1 MICIGMLNSTLHR
14 TPLFEGMFTVFC
26 DIDSFHLLAYSK
38 SMTMLIL
45 TDEYIHEILGWENVT
60 EVCGELRKSRKD
72 LDIALLGQR
81 LKFDVPN
88 TYSIKEDWQ
97 SPTTVSN
104 TLSKIYSR
112 EKTIS
117 SNKFSRLYQDFK
129 INSSRSDDLLAY
141 VMANPSLSMSF
152 LRELLENYNQNT
164 METLS
169 LRNKIE
175 TLILENSGLADT
187 LDKKDKTIE
196 SMEASYNDL
205 FAQHGSLVQK
215 INYQYNIP
223 YDGEGETGFR
233 QHVTNFDKVLYVK
246 EVSRVKYT
254 DTLLYYVQNIM
265 NTVHKKH
272 TRYVIIE
279 PFGANKTTK
288 LYPNHVPTSR
298 LTHSALRYDDIL
310 MVGYQTDIMMSILQ
324 NTAKHG
330 FLIILDRSRADY
342 IYIQGEKVRPIYAF
356 SDFADSELLGV
367 PISNV
372 LSYSHR
378 SKYIP
383 HIEGFQ
389 NMRAQEKL
397 VAYSELPVLKELITA
412 LEV

>member
-1 MICIGMLNSTLHR
+1 MLNSTLRR

-26 DIDSFHLLAYSK
+26 DIDSFHVLGYSK
-38 SMTMLIL
+38 STTMLVL
-45 TDEYIHEILGWENVT
+45 TDEYIHEILGWEKVT
-60 EVCGELRKSRKD
+60 DICGELRKSRMD
-72 LDIALLGQR
+72 LDIVLLGQQ

-88 TYSIKEDWQ
+88 TYTIKEDWQ

-129 INSSRSDDLLAY
+129 INSSRSDDFIAY
-141 VMANPSLSMSF
+141 IMANKTLSMNF

-164 METLS
+164 MEMLS

-175 TLILENSGLADT
+175 TLMLENSGLADT
-187 LDKKDKTIE
+187 VGKKDKTIDAIE
-196 SMEASYNDL
+196 TAYNEL
-205 FAQHGSLVQK
+205 FAQHGNLIQK

-223 YDGEGETGFR
+223 YDSEGEKGFR
-233 QHVTNFDKVLYVK
+233 QSVINFDKVLYLK
-246 EVSRVKYT
+246 EFSRVKYT
-254 DTLLYYVQNIM
+254 DTLMYYVQNIM
-265 NTVHKKH
+265 NTVHQKH
-272 TRYVIIE
+272 TRYIIIE
-279 PFGANKTTK
+279 PFGAYKASK
-288 LYPNHVPTSR
+288 LYPNHIPTSR
-298 LTHSALRYDDIL
+298 LTHHALRHEDIV

-330 FLIILDRSRADY
+330 FLIILDRTRTDY
-342 IYIQGEKVRPIYAF
+342 IYVKGDKVRPVYVF
-356 SDFADSELLGV
+356 SDIADSEVMGV
-367 PISNV
+367 PHSNV

-383 HIEGFQ
+383 FIEGFQ
-389 NMRAQEKL
+389 NMTVQEKL
-397 VAYSELPVLKELITA
+397 VAYSELPVLRELITA